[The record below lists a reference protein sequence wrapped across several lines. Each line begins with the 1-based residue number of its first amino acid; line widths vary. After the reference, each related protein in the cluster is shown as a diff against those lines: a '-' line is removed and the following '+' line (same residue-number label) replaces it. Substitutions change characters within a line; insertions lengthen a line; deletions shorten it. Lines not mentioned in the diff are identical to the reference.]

1 MLVKCPAETCVH
13 FKNGMCTSESIEMV
27 DFEYYASAE
36 NQRREISYDEMKCNS
51 YKSKNKRK

>member
-1 MLVKCPAETCVH
+1 MLVKCPAETCIH
-13 FKNGMCTSESIEMV
+13 FKNGMCASESIEMV

-51 YKSKNKRK
+51 YKSKNKRN